1 MNDDDRSE
9 REPTADEQALTALFA
24 ALVQDSPPS
33 EVSPEAVIEQA
44 LQDHDAALDQRIK
57 RLKLGR
63 NLLIAAGFAG
73 LVVIFVPKLGHL
85 SRTATSSVS
94 SSAASSAAAPAAAP
108 SADGAAAATSASSAQ
123 GSAAGSSAVAATV

>member
-63 NLLIAAGFAG
+63 NLLIAAVFAG

-85 SRTATSSVS
+85 SSTATSSVS

-108 SADGAAAATSASSAQ
+108 SAAGAGPPAPPPR
-123 GSAAGSSAVAATV
+123 AAGAG